1 MDGSG
6 LRIAIVHAR
15 WNPTVIEPLVR
26 GCQEALLAAHVKPEN
41 IHVSSV
47 PGSFELPFATQ
58 QLISQSQAQA
68 SAGSVVSATDLLS
81 VGTSAETSAGQEAT
95 TGPLK
100 GCFDAVVSIGVLI
113 KGETM
118 HFEYICD
125 AVSHGLMRVQLES
138 RIPVIFGV
146 LTVLT
151 EEQALARA
159 GIKGDKHNHGTSWVG
174 LHSDQRRALTS
185 RVRQLWRWH
194 LPRMQV
200 CRA

>member
-1 MDGSG
+1 MSIKQPAAAPKNMDGSA

-26 GCQEALLAAHVKPEN
+26 GCQEALLAAGVRSDN

-58 QLISQSQAQA
+58 QLIAQSQAQA
-68 SAGSVVSATDLLS
+68 ATSSVVSATDLLS
-81 VGTSAETSAGQEAT
+81 VGTSAETPAGQAAT
-95 TGPLK
+95 KGPSTGA
-100 GCFDAVVSIGVLI
+100 FDAVISIGVLI

-125 AVSHGLMRVQLES
+125 AVSHGLMRVQLDS

-159 GIKGDKHNHGTSWVG
+159 GVSGDKHNHGTSWGEAAVEMALAKTAG
-174 LHSDQRRALTS
+174 L
-185 RVRQLWRWH
+185 
-194 LPRMQV
+194 
-200 CRA
+200 